1 MFTLSHTS
9 VHVCAPG
16 RLFFSWHFLTLHLSY
31 ADQAIDGGK
40 VVIEVSYFG
49 LHVHTEKIELS
60 DETSC
65 PIAAGNFVLS
75 HTQTLPGYTPP
86 VSLTLL
92 DLDFFPYV
100 LTFKLNI
107 KKFLM
112 YSNLNMVL
120 LFADYH
126 RNNEL

>member
-16 RLFFSWHFLTLHLSY
+16 RVFFFLGFIYQQISN

-92 DLDFFPYV
+92 DLDFSA
-100 LTFKLNI
+100 
-107 KKFLM
+107 M
-112 YSNLNMVL
+112 
-120 LFADYH
+120 
-126 RNNEL
+126 R

>member
-1 MFTLSHTS
+1 MCPWTFVFL
-9 VHVCAPG
+9 
-16 RLFFSWHFLTLHLSY
+16 LDFLTLHLSY

-92 DLDFFPYV
+92 DLDFSA
-100 LTFKLNI
+100 
-107 KKFLM
+107 M
-112 YSNLNMVL
+112 
-120 LFADYH
+120 
-126 RNNEL
+126 R